1 MHLLAAVA
9 SLGRLLRFS
18 SARRH
23 KGSGG
28 AAESDSRYASLRP
41 QSVGQ
46 GKTVDKLGRVLRRR
60 LCSCSKLFGIGS
72 RARTNSV

>member
-23 KGSGG
+23 RAV
-28 AAESDSRYASLRP
+28 AALPNQIRATRLCAAKRS
-41 QSVGQ
+41 Q
-46 GKTVDKLGRVLRRR
+46 GKTVDELAAHYR
-60 LCSCSKLFGIGS
+60 SIS
-72 RARTNSV
+72 